1 MHLSQIKDSMS
12 DLKKSIHFL
21 YLADSNKEGYISAI
35 TKVIDPNINAANAL
49 EYLVKKFPLRQN
61 IALIKITPD

>member
-1 MHLSQIKDSMS
+1 MS
-12 DLKKSIHFL
+12 DVKESIRFL
-21 YLADSNKEGYISAI
+21 YLVDSNKEGCISAI

-61 IALIKITPD
+61 IALIEITPD

>member
-1 MHLSQIKDSMS
+1 MS
-12 DLKKSIHFL
+12 NVKKSIRFL

-49 EYLVKKFPLRQN
+49 EYLIKRYPLRQN
-61 IALIKITPD
+61 IALIEITFD

>member
-1 MHLSQIKDSMS
+1 MS

-21 YLADSNKEGYISAI
+21 YLADSNKEDYISAI

-49 EYLVKKFPLRQN
+49 AYLVKKLAFGQDT
-61 IALIKITPD
+61 ALI

>member
-1 MHLSQIKDSMS
+1 MHLTQIKDSMS

-21 YLADSNKEGYISAI
+21 YLADSNKEDYISAI
-35 TKVIDPNINAANAL
+35 TKVIDPNINATNAL

>member
-1 MHLSQIKDSMS
+1 MS
-12 DLKKSIHFL
+12 DVKKSIRFL

-35 TKVIDPNINAANAL
+35 TKVIDPNVNAANAL

-61 IALIKITPD
+61 ISLIEITSDQLTSE

>member
-1 MHLSQIKDSMS
+1 MS
-12 DLKKSIHFL
+12 DVKKSIRFL
-21 YLADSNKEGYISAI
+21 YLVDSNKEGCISAI

-61 IALIKITPD
+61 ISLIEITSD